1 MAPRKG
7 AICRWSERCAAL
19 ALSAGLLLCLPQGAF
34 AIDFRS
40 VGPAAVILYDA
51 PSLKARRL
59 FILNQ
64 GYPVELLVTLEGW
77 YKVRDAA
84 GGLAWVEAKDLS
96 TRKMVMVKVA
106 HADVRKAPEESA
118 PVVFRVDQ
126 DVLLEVL
133 DVVDNWAHVKHSDG
147 ADGYIRITQ
156 VWGL

>member
-1 MAPRKG
+1 MTPR
-7 AICRWSERCAAL
+7 AAAVWRTSARCAAL
-19 ALSAGLLLCLPQGAF
+19 ATGLVLLACAR
-34 AIDFRS
+34 AAWAVEFRS
-40 VGPAAVILYDA
+40 IGPSAAVLYDA

-64 GYPVELLVTLEGW
+64 SYPVEIVVSLEGW

-96 TRKMVMVKVA
+96 TRKMAMVKVPR
-106 HADVRKAPEESA
+106 ADVRRAADENA
-118 PVVFRVDQ
+118 PVVFQAEQ

-133 DVVDNWAHVKHSDG
+133 DTVDNWAHVKHSDG
-147 ADGYIRITQ
+147 TAGYIRITQ

>member
-1 MAPRKG
+1 MAPG
-7 AICRWSERCAAL
+7 AICRWRARFAAL
-19 ALSAGLLLCLPQGAF
+19 ATSAGLLCMPQGAC
-34 AIDFRS
+34 AIDVRS
-40 VGPAAVILYDA
+40 VAPPAAILYDA

-59 FILNQ
+59 YILNQ
-64 GYPVELLVTLEGW
+64 GYPVEIVVTLEGW

-106 HADVRKAPEESA
+106 RAEVRKAPEENA
-118 PVVFRVDQ
+118 PVVFRADQ

-133 DVVDNWAHVKHSDG
+133 DVTDNWAHVKHSDG
-147 ADGYIRITQ
+147 VAGYIRITQ

>member
-1 MAPRKG
+1 MTSRAAAVWR
-7 AICRWSERCAAL
+7 ASARCAAL
-19 ALSAGLLLCLPQGAF
+19 AAGLALLTCDRVAW
-34 AIDFRS
+34 AVEFRS
-40 VGPAAVILYDA
+40 IGSTAAVLYDA

-64 GYPVELLVTLEGW
+64 SYPVEIVVSLEGW

-96 TRKMVMVKVA
+96 TRKMAMVKVPR
-106 HADVRKAPEESA
+106 ADVRRAADENA
-118 PVVFRVDQ
+118 PVVFQAEQ

-133 DVVDNWAHVKHSDG
+133 DTVDNWAHVKHSDG
-147 ADGYIRITQ
+147 TVGYIRITQ

>member
-1 MAPRKG
+1 MAPRRG
-7 AICRWSERCAAL
+7 AICRWTERCAAL
-19 ALSAGLLLCLPQGAF
+19 GLLLCVPQATFG
-34 AIDFRS
+34 IDFRS

-106 HADVRKAPEESA
+106 HADVRNAPEEHA

-147 ADGYIRITQ
+147 AAGYIRITQ